1 MLSISPARLDTER
14 LVLRRLQSTDAET
27 LWPVLS
33 DPKLYDFI
41 PRDPPASLS
50 DVEAR
55 CARIC
60 VETAPDRDSQW
71 LNWVVVHRTENA
83 AIGVVE
89 ATVSAQHEVAI
100 AYMFASRVW
109 GAGYAREAVSAVL
122 TQLRDAGAAA
132 FTATLDTRNHASR
145 RLVEALGFSLTST
158 QANAEFFKGAWSDE
172 ETWRLETA
180 HAREQR

>member
-1 MLSISPARLDTER
+1 MLQVSQAPLQTER
-14 LVLRRLQSTDAET
+14 LMLRRLQGTDAEP

-50 DVEAR
+50 DVAAR
-55 CARIC
+55 CARIS

-71 LNWVVVHRTENA
+71 LNWIVVDRADNV

-89 ATVSAQHEVAI
+89 ATASAQHEIAI
-100 AYMFASRVW
+100 AYLFASRVW

-122 TQLRDAGAAA
+122 AHLRNAGATA
-132 FTATLDTRNHASR
+132 FTATLDARNHASR
-145 RLVEALGFSLTST
+145 RLVEALGFSRVST
-158 QANAEFFKGAWSDE
+158 QAKAEFFKGAWSDE

-180 HAREQR
+180 HTREQR